1 MTNSVQTTKEPNLL
15 DEPWLR
21 RQVENHLVFGFFAR
35 RISFNWIIV
44 PLLLLG
50 VVSTLGESW
59 ALIAGRAAFVGLIL
73 WLLRSAFKK
82 SLYHQAAV
90 WWCAAKAGL
99 AITSFLVL
107 LMGGL
112 VGFFRGQPDAIHLTL
127 LALVWFPSIE
137 FLPSMVER
145 QRYITIG
152 RILVSIPLVI
162 LGSRAGGW
170 A

>member
-1 MTNSVQTTKEPNLL
+1 MTREEPNLL
-15 DEPWLR
+15 DEPWRR

-35 RISFNWIIV
+35 RISFNWILV
-44 PLLLLG
+44 PLLLLS

-59 ALIAGRAAFVGLIL
+59 ALMAGRAAFVGLIL
-73 WLLRSAFKK
+73 WLLRSAFKM
-82 SLYHQAAV
+82 SRYRQAAV

-112 VGFFRGQPDAIHLTL
+112 VGFFRGQPDAIHFTL
-127 LALVWFPSIE
+127 LALLWFPSVE

-152 RILVSIPLVI
+152 RVLLSIPLVI

-170 A
+170 T